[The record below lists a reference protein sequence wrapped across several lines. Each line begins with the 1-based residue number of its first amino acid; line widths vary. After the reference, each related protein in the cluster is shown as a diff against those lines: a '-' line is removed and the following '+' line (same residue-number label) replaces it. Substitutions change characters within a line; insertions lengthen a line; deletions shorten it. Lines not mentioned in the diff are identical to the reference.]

1 MGRDRKN
8 ERRGEHFAP
17 MIRTTMDTPA
27 WRALSSAAQA
37 LYPWLKLEWHGPKF
51 NNNGKLQLS
60 VRQASEA
67 MGVNKDTVGRAFV
80 DLQRK
85 GFVVITQ
92 EARLGVGGAARA
104 SSYELTEIALVG
116 QVEGRKLYREWEPG
130 KDFPVRRVMANNPQ
144 GVNGKTKPC
153 PQNQDA
159 TVIKIRT
166 KRRTTSP

>member
-27 WRALSSAAQA
+27 WRALSSTAQA

-51 NNNGKLQLS
+51 NNNGKLQFS
-60 VRQASEA
+60 VRQAAQA
-67 MGVNKDTVGRAFV
+67 MGVTKDTANKGFL

-85 GFVVITQ
+85 GFVVVTQ
-92 EARLGVGGAARA
+92 EARLGVGGAARC

-116 QVEGRKLYREWEPG
+116 QIEGRKLYRQWEAG
-130 KDFPVRRVMANNPQ
+130 KDFPVRMVMANNPN
-144 GVNGKTKPC
+144 GANGKTKPC
-153 PQNQDA
+153 HKNHDD
-159 TVIKIRT
+159 TVIEFRT
-166 KRRTTSP
+166 KPPATS